1 MLEMYDMVLWIIL
14 LIMLSARV
22 SMCLGAFLL
31 LSWSE
36 SSIRNFLLKYENVWV
51 LIDEQ
56 VTLDGETCF
65 ETDQVILQPGSYFG
79 VSAGTGDMPDHHQ
92 LFSFKVTPLEATEPA
107 QPKVQPGNTVSSDK
121 TSVYLPKDN
130 SNRQDDVGA
139 DLDKLTKQIKE
150 WQDQSN
156 IVLRRIEASVNVI
169 SKSLVSLSGTVN
181 QLQKDITNSG
191 GSSASVADTLKSLS
205 NELAKL
211 ETALKDHMSGH
222 VGILSE
228 SLVGRGGFWKGIWMV
243 IGVQTAGWVI
253 YEIYRGK
260 KDTGK
265 KIVQRRIHRAQVPI
279 ALYMIALLH
288 TLNIL

>member
-1 MLEMYDMVLWIIL
+1 
-14 LIMLSARV
+14 
-22 SMCLGAFLL
+22 
-31 LSWSE
+31 
-36 SSIRNFLLKYENVWV
+36 
-51 LIDEQ
+51 
-56 VTLDGETCF
+56 
-65 ETDQVILQPGSYFG
+65 
-79 VSAGTGDMPDHHQ
+79 
-92 LFSFKVTPLEATEPA
+92 
-107 QPKVQPGNTVSSDK
+107 
-121 TSVYLPKDN
+121 
-130 SNRQDDVGA
+130 
-139 DLDKLTKQIKE
+139 LTKQIKE

-191 GSSASVADTLKSLS
+191 GSSASIADTLKSLS
-205 NELAKL
+205 NELVKL

-265 KIVQRRIHRAQVPI
+265 KIV
-279 ALYMIALLH
+279 
-288 TLNIL
+288 

>member
-1 MLEMYDMVLWIIL
+1 MVLWTIL

-22 SMCLGAFLL
+22 SMCLGGFLL
-31 LSWSE
+31 LLWSE
-36 SSIRNFLLKYENVWV
+36 SPIHQFLLKYGNVWV

-56 VTLDGETCF
+56 VTLDGQTCF
-65 ETDQVILQPGSYFG
+65 ETDQVILQPGNYFG

-92 LFSFKVTPLEATEPA
+92 LFSFKVTPLQATEPA
-107 QPKVQPGNTVSSDK
+107 QPKVQPGNTVSGDE

-130 SNRQDDVGA
+130 FNGQDDVRAKLG
-139 DLDKLTKQIKE
+139 KLTKQIKE
-150 WQDQSN
+150 WQDQSD
-156 IVLRRIEASVNVI
+156 IVLRRIEASLNVI
-169 SKSLVSLSGTVN
+169 SRSLVSLSGTVN

-191 GSSASVADTLKSLS
+191 GSSASIADTLKSLS
-205 NELAKL
+205 NELVKL
-211 ETALKDHMSGH
+211 EAALKDHMTGH

-260 KDTGK
+260 KDTEK
-265 KIVQRRIHRAQVPI
+265 KILQGRIHRAQVPI
-279 ALYMIALLH
+279 ALHMIALFH
-288 TLNIL
+288 TLNTL